1 MNAVAECTERGRTVK
16 REELVCQEE
25 EKCGAVRSFL
35 LELDNV
41 EWGFPRWGDAQA
53 ESLCPDQMLGS

>member
-1 MNAVAECTERGRTVK
+1 MK